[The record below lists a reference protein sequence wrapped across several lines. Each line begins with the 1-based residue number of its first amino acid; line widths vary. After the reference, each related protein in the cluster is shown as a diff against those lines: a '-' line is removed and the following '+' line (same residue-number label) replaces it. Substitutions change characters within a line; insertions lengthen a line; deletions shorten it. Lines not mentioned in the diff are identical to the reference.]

1 MHGINMKRVFV
12 LLLMFSM
19 MFALVVA
26 QEAPDIGIGGTDVE
40 DIQGI
45 VDDYS
50 PIDEE
55 GEIDIEKYKP
65 YKSKAEER
73 IDNINLWLEEN
84 ASWLSAVFGMVPAL
98 SVLFAINLY
107 LILLYLVILVFN
119 GDVLALWFS
128 VLDNKIDLMF
138 FETRWSNVVGFI
150 FFIGLIA
157 TKALVLLAEFLE
169 ELFWIFWDYI
179 LPWGLA
185 IAIILTILVVVL
197 GGFIIIKFLPQILQ
211 ALGQAMKK
219 RKEQKAQ
226 KKQEANREVLE
237 KVVKGVTGE

>member
-1 MHGINMKRVFV
+1 
-12 LLLMFSM
+12 
-19 MFALVVA
+19 MFAFVVA
-26 QEAPDIGIGGTDVE
+26 QDAPDIGIGGTDVE

-55 GEIDIEKYKP
+55 GDVNFSKYKP

-73 IDNINLWLEEN
+73 IDNINLWLEDN

-98 SVLFAINLY
+98 SWLFAINLY

-119 GDVLALWFS
+119 GDGLAGLFS

-138 FETRWSNVVGFI
+138 FETRWSNIVGFI

-157 TKALVLLAEFLE
+157 TKALVLLAEFL
-169 ELFWIFWDYI
+169 LDLLGILWNYI

-185 IAIILTILVVVL
+185 IAVIIIILIVV
-197 GGFIIIKFLPQILQ
+197 GGLAGIVFCRQILI
-211 ALGQAMKK
+211 AIGQAMKK
-219 RKEQKAQ
+219 RKE
-226 KKQEANREVLE
+226 KKRAEKTEGNEEVLE
-237 KVVKGVTGE
+237 KVVKGITEA